1 MSTNE
6 IRTLADLVLFAAE
19 SYGSKAY
26 LKEKTKDGIREKSFA
41 GFYEDTRRIASY
53 IKSKKTSDAPVHAAL
68 IGTSSIAYLTCL
80 LGTAVSGNVAVPIDP
95 QLSKED
101 ACDHL
106 NRADAAILFYDK
118 KFKSLAESIGEA
130 CPQITECICLAAESE
145 TNEKNI
151 TTILKGHDPACLPD
165 IEPDSCAAILFTSGT
180 TGKSKGVMLSHGNLI
195 DNALCCED
203 EADSSDV
210 ILSVLPIHHA
220 YCLTC
225 DYLLAL
231 RYGVTVGINDS
242 MIRIQQNIKLFE
254 PTKILVVP
262 MIADIIYRKIHAA
275 HKLKP
280 FIPMKLV
287 GESVFGKNLKV
298 IFCGGAY
305 LPPELTKA
313 YRKMGIQLLQGYG
326 MTEVSPRICSSSQA
340 TPTIGDE
347 VGIIVKGCRVK
358 VDDGEILVKS
368 PSVMLGYYK
377 NEAATKEM
385 FTEDGWRKTGDLGYV
400 EDNRLYLTGRKKNL
414 IILSNGENVS
424 PEELENKFAGLEW
437 LQDVMVYS
445 EEEQIT
451 AEVYPAAEYKEKA
464 EKLFRKKV
472 EEINRSVAPSKRI
485 LRLRFRDRPFDKTT
499 SQKVKRNQ
507 TGEKGRLLEL

>member
-1 MSTNE
+1 MRTDE
-6 IRTLADLVLFAAE
+6 IKTLADLTLFAAE
-19 SYGSKAY
+19 AYKEKAY
-26 LKEKTKDGIREKSFA
+26 LKEKIKGGIREKSFA
-41 GFYEDTRRIASY
+41 AFYEDIRRIASF
-53 IKSKKTSDAPVHAAL
+53 IREKSAGETIHAAL
-68 IGTSSIAYLTCL
+68 IGTSCISYLTCL

-95 QLSKED
+95 QLLTEEIY
-101 ACDHL
+101 DHL
-106 NRADAAILFYDK
+106 NRADVTILFYAP
-118 KFKSLAESIGEA
+118 KFKPILEGLKTE
-130 CPQITECICLAAESE
+130 CPQITECICLSDEEPQNVSSLLQAYGPADLPA
-145 TNEKNI
+145 I
-151 TTILKGHDPACLPD
+151 DPG
-165 IEPDSCAAILFTSGT
+165 SCAAILFTSGT

-231 RYGVTVGINDS
+231 RYGVTVCINDS
-242 MIRIQQNIKLFE
+242 MIRIQQNVKLFE

-275 HKLKP
+275 HKMKP
-280 FIPMKLV
+280 LIPMRLV

-313 YRKMGIQLLQGYG
+313 YKKMGIQLLQGYG

-340 TPTIGDE
+340 SPTIGDE
-347 VGIIVKGCRVK
+347 VGIIVKGCTVK
-358 VDDGEILVKS
+358 VEDGEILVKS

-377 NEAATKEM
+377 NDAATKEM
-385 FTEDGWRKTGDLGYV
+385 FTEDGYLKTGDLGYV
-400 EDNRLYLTGRKKNL
+400 KDNRIYLTGRKKNL

-437 LQDVMVYS
+437 MQDVMVYS

-451 AEVYPAAEYKEKA
+451 AEVYPVPEYKEKA

-472 EEINRSVAPSKRI
+472 EEINKAVAPSKRI
-485 LRLRFRDRPFDKTT
+485 LRLRLRDTPFDKTT

-507 TGEKGRLLEL
+507 TGEKGRLLDL

>member
-1 MSTNE
+1 MDTND
-6 IRTLADLVLFAAE
+6 IKTLPDLVRFAAE
-19 SYGSKAY
+19 SYGSKTF
-26 LKEKTKDGIREKSFA
+26 LKEKTKDGIREKSFEV
-41 GFYEDTRRIASY
+41 FYGDVGRVAAYLGKQANT
-53 IKSKKTSDAPVHAAL
+53 APVHAAL
-68 IGTSSIAYLTCL
+68 LGTSSIAYLTAL
-80 LGTAVSGNVAVPIDP
+80 LGTACSGNVAVPIDP
-95 QLSKED
+95 QLSAED

-106 NRADAAILFYDK
+106 NRADATILFYDK
-118 KFKSLAESIGEA
+118 KFQALAEGTKET
-130 CPQITECICLAAESE
+130 CPQITACICLSDEVAGNLTEILAEYEPVALRSP
-145 TNEKNI
+145 
-151 TTILKGHDPACLPD
+151 DPNT
-165 IEPDSCAAILFTSGT
+165 CAAILFTSGT

-195 DNALCCED
+195 DNALCCD
-203 EADSSDV
+203 GEADTSDV

-231 RYGVTVGINDS
+231 RYGVTVCINDS
-242 MIRIQQNIKLFE
+242 MIRIQQNVKLFE

-275 HKLKP
+275 HKMKP
-280 FIPMKLV
+280 LIPMRLV
-287 GESVFGKNLKV
+287 GESVFGKKLKV

-313 YRKMGIQLLQGYG
+313 YKKMGIQLLQGYG

-340 TPTIGDE
+340 SPTIGDE
-347 VGIIVKGCRVK
+347 VGIIVKGCSVK
-358 VDDGEILVKS
+358 VEDGEILVKS

-385 FTEDGWRKTGDLGYV
+385 FTEDGWLKTGDLGYV
-400 EDNRLYLTGRKKNL
+400 KDNRLYLTGRKKNL

-445 EEEQIT
+445 EDEQIT
-451 AEVYPAAEYKEKA
+451 AEIYPVPEYREKA

-472 EEINRSVAPSKRI
+472 DEINRSVSPAKRI
-485 LRLRFRDRPFDKTT
+485 VRLRLRDEPFEKTT

-507 TGEKGRLLEL
+507 TGEKGRLLTPS

>member
-1 MSTNE
+1 MRTDE
-6 IRTLADLVLFAAE
+6 IKTLADLTLFAAE
-19 SYGSKAY
+19 SYQTKAY
-26 LKEKTKDGIREKSFA
+26 LKEKTKDGIREKSFSDFYGDIRRVAAFINKQA
-41 GFYEDTRRIASY
+41 GSGT
-53 IKSKKTSDAPVHAAL
+53 VHAAL
-68 IGTSSIAYLTCL
+68 LGTSSIAYLTCL
-80 LGTAVSGNVAVPIDP
+80 LGTSVSGNVAVPIDP
-95 QLSKED
+95 QLPSED
-101 ACDHL
+101 IYDHL
-106 NRADAAILFYDK
+106 NRADVTILFYAG
-118 KFKSLAESIGEA
+118 KFKPVVEELEKF
-130 CPQITECICLAAESE
+130 CPQITHSICLSDDGEQNFSSILE
-145 TNEKNI
+145 TFEPADL
-151 TTILKGHDPACLPD
+151 TPLDPD
-165 IEPDSCAAILFTSGT
+165 TCAAILFTSGT

-203 EADSSDV
+203 EADPGDV

-231 RYGVTVGINDS
+231 RYGVTVCINDS
-242 MIRIQQNIKLFE
+242 LIRIQQNVKLFE

-275 HKLKP
+275 HKMKP
-280 FIPMKLV
+280 LIPMRLI
-287 GESVFGKNLKV
+287 GESVFGKKLKV

-305 LPPELTKA
+305 LPPELRKA
-313 YRKMGIQLLQGYG
+313 YKKMGIQLLQGYG
-326 MTEVSPRICSSSQA
+326 MTEVSPRICSSSEA
-340 TPTIGDE
+340 SPTIGDE
-347 VGIIVKGCRVK
+347 VGLIVKGCTVK
-358 VDDGEILVKS
+358 IEDGEILVKS

-385 FTEDGWRKTGDLGYV
+385 FTEDGWLKTGDLGYV
-400 EDNRLYLTGRKKNL
+400 EDNRVYLTGRKKNL

-451 AEVYPAAEYKEKA
+451 AEVYPVPEYKDKA

-472 EEINRSVAPSKRI
+472 EEINRAVAPSKRI
-485 LRLRFRDRPFDKTT
+485 LRLRLRDNPFEKTT

-507 TGEKGRLLEL
+507 TGEKGKLLEL